1 MRNILLTILLLSV
14 CTLVKAQRFVT
25 EVFPSVTKTSNV
37 TYGTNFS
44 VLSGGPVLTNL
55 TMDVYEPG
63 GIADTMTARPLI
75 VFLHSGTFLPPYLNT
90 QLEGGRND
98 SGIIY
103 ICRAFARRG
112 YVVANI
118 DYRLGWNPAGSN
130 VDIRKGTLITAF
142 VRAIQ
147 DVKAAVRYFRKDAA
161 TTNVFKIDSNRVI
174 VGGEHTGGALAI
186 NYAAMLNQSQLSIPK
201 FISSITD
208 ITYGFQAGLPYVNAN
223 VVGDLDGY
231 GGNAAFNN
239 PNNSPGYNGKA
250 NFVFSY
256 EGIIGD
262 SSWAA
267 PGLPPI
273 VAFHRVNNN
282 DNQPY
287 MNGTVYV
294 LIPTPQ
300 PVVEVSG
307 SGVYM
312 PKLNAIGSNSCYFAA
327 RTDPYTTTAM
337 ALSGGVEG
345 LYPQI
350 DTNAGISWF
359 DSVTTVNTCLAYG
372 LTLAQCNGIYTKY
385 SNINNKPRSLLYLD
399 TLMGYLNPRI
409 VQCLYPTPPP
419 ASVQAPQTAQHDIQL
434 FPNPASRQ
442 ITVTAAGSGNAINTV
457 TIKDITGKLL
467 QEIAGNKQQTLKI
480 TLKDMPPGMYL
491 ITVSTDKTMVSRK
504 LFIE

>member
-1 MRNILLTILLLSV
+1 MRNTLFAFLLLLLSGAAQ
-14 CTLVKAQRFVT
+14 AQRFLT

-37 TYGTNFS
+37 TYATNYS
-44 VLSGGPVLTNL
+44 VLSGGPVSTNL

-63 GIADTMTARPLI
+63 GTDTMVHRPLI

-103 ICRAFARRG
+103 ICQAFARRG

-118 DYRLGWNPAGSN
+118 DYRLGWNPQGSN

-161 TTNVFKIDSNRVI
+161 TTNLFRIDSNRVI

-186 NYAAMLNQSQLSIPK
+186 NYAALQNQSQLSIPK

-208 ITYGFQAGLPYVNAN
+208 PVYGFQAGLPYVNAS
-223 VVGDLDGY
+223 VWGDLDGY
-231 GGNAAFNN
+231 GGNPAYNN
-239 PNNSPGYNGKA
+239 PNNSPGYNSKA
-250 NFVFSY
+250 NFIFSY

-262 SSWAA
+262 SSWAV

-282 DNQPY
+282 DNQPFF
-287 MNGTVYV
+287 NGMVYV
-294 LIPTPQ
+294 FIPTPQ

-312 PKLNAIGSNSCYFAA
+312 PRHNQHGNNACFIPNTF
-327 RTDPYTTTAM
+327 TDPYTARAM
-337 ALSGGVEG
+337 VLSGGVEG
-345 LYPQI
+345 LYPQL
-350 DTNAGISWF
+350 DSNAGISWF

-385 SNINNKPRSLLYLD
+385 ANINNKPRSLLYLD

-409 VQCLYPTPPP
+409 VKCMYPTPTPG
-419 ASVQAPQTAQHDIQL
+419 AVAPQATQSDIQI
-434 FPNPASRQ
+434 FPNPS
-442 ITVTAAGSGNAINTV
+442 SGNITITTSGNGNGINSV
-457 TIKDITGKLL
+457 AIKDITGKLL
-467 QEIAGNKQQTLKI
+467 QEASGSKQHRLELH
-480 TLKDMPPGMYL
+480 LKDLPAGMYL
-491 ITVSTDKTMVSRK
+491 ITVSTDKKMLSRK
-504 LFIE
+504 LMIE